1 MIRCLIVDDS
11 PTFRLVLREILTAD
25 RRFEVVGEAADG
37 DQALELLQTLKPDVM
52 TLDVHMPRRSGYDV
66 IRAVMSSAVPVPIL
80 VISAAADDAS
90 DQVAFQAISLG
101 ALEVLGKPKAGD
113 PARMARDAEALRTAV
128 RFVAGIKP
136 MTRFSPRSAHGP
148 ELEVAAATRQV
159 QCVGIAASTGGPKAL
174 AHILEGL
181 PASFPAPILVVQHIA
196 HGFTA
201 GMVGWL
207 GEKTPLRVK
216 LAESGELLSAGTV
229 YVAPDDQH
237 LLTSMGR
244 VRLSADGPRVGGFRP
259 SATVLFTALARD
271 YGAAAVGL
279 VLSGMGDDGAA
290 GLKLMRGRG
299 ARALAQDEATSV
311 VWGMPRVAIE
321 TGAAE
326 KALPLDQLA
335 PALIRLCAGRSGAQR
350 KPRLLL
356 VDDSE
361 TILHL
366 EKTMLGD
373 AFELFLARNGRE
385 ALDAARS
392 VEVDAVL
399 MDYSMPVMDGE
410 AALVALKAA
419 PETSRLPVVI
429 ITGETDAAVRK
440 RCEAAGALSV
450 LKKPIDAA
458 ELHAVVARA
467 LRSR

>member
-11 PTFRLVLREILTAD
+11 PTFRLVLRELLTAD

-37 DQALELLQTLKPDVM
+37 DQALELVQALKPDVM
-52 TLDVHMPRRSGYDV
+52 TLDVHMPGRSGYDV

-90 DQVAFQAISLG
+90 DQVAFQAMSLG

-113 PARMARDAEALRTAV
+113 PVRMARDAEALRTAV

-136 MTRFSPRSAHGP
+136 VTRFPQPASLAAEPD
-148 ELEVAAATRQV
+148 VAASSRPV
-159 QCVGIAASTGGPKAL
+159 QCVGIAASTGGPQAL
-174 AHILEGL
+174 AQLLEGL
-181 PASFPAPILVVQHIA
+181 PASFPVPILVVQHIA
-196 HGFTA
+196 QGFTA

-207 GEKTPLRVK
+207 GDKTPLRVK
-216 LAESGELLSAGTV
+216 LAEHGELLSAGTV
-229 YVAPDDQH
+229 YVAPDNQH

-259 SATVLFTALARD
+259 SATVLFTAMARD
-271 YGAAAVGL
+271 YGSAGVGL

-299 ARALAQDEATSV
+299 ARVLAQDEASSV
-311 VWGMPRVAIE
+311 VWGMPRVALE

-326 KALPLDQLA
+326 KALPLEQLA
-335 PALIRLCAGRSGAQR
+335 PALLRLTSGREGALR

-361 TILHL
+361 TILQL

-385 ALDAARS
+385 ALDTVRS

-410 AALVALKAA
+410 AALVALKTA
-419 PETSRLPVVI
+419 PATSRLPVVI
-429 ITGETDAAVRK
+429 ITGETDAAVKK

-450 LKKPIDAA
+450 LKKPIDAT
-458 ELHAVVARA
+458 ELHSVVARA